1 MPSVTFS
8 AATPVI
14 RQTLT
19 PPPGATAVVIN
30 FTVTMPAQAGVNV
43 RLAHLRTLNSV
54 LHPNLP
60 AQGRLPRESEI
71 CELIVRNGTLTAG
84 FSGYGGHNAKNP
96 VKHMGTV
103 PSTFPVTLTVP
114 FTGRQAV
121 VAAGSQA
128 ATSDT
133 DIAPNGQELELVLGM
148 EAIVG
153 ADLQPPIGWTITWDE
168 SAAEW
173 PGASQPAPPIQPP
186 PTPPVL
192 PPAQPPVQPQG
203 PIDTQ
208 VGPTPP
214 SSPPV
219 APPPGTDPRAAAI
232 SLALQLLL
240 PQLPAGEAAAL
251 QPIIA
256 AVASGAPLD
265 RNTLLLVLLPLLLG
279 AK

>member
-19 PPPGATAVVIN
+19 PPPGATALVAN

-84 FSGYGGHNAKNP
+84 FSGYGGNHAKNP

-133 DIAPNGQELELVLGM
+133 DIAPNGQQLELVLGM

-168 SAAEW
+168 SAVEW
-173 PGASQPAPPIQPP
+173 PGATSQPAPIQPP
-186 PTPPVL
+186 PAPPVL
-192 PPAQPPVQPQG
+192 PPAPPPVLP
-203 PIDTQ
+203 
-208 VGPTPP
+208 PT
-214 SSPPV
+214 PPV
-219 APPPGTDPRAAAI
+219 APPPPPTAPPAGSDPRAAAI
-232 SLALQLLL
+232 ALALQALL
-240 PQLPAGEAAAL
+240 PNLPPQEAAAIQAIL
-251 QPIIA
+251 PMLL
-256 AVASGAPLD
+256 SGGPV
-265 RNTLLLVLLPLLLG
+265 NVQTVLLALLPLLLG
-279 AK
+279 GRS

>member
-8 AATPVI
+8 AAAPVV

-84 FSGYGGHNAKNP
+84 FSGYGGAHAKNP

-133 DIAPNGQELELVLGM
+133 DIAPNGQPLELVLGM
-148 EAIVG
+148 EPILG
-153 ADLQPPIGWTITWDE
+153 ADLQPPTGWTISWDE
-168 SAAEW
+168 SAVEW
-173 PGASQPAPPIQPP
+173 PGAASQPAPIQPPPASPVLPPAPP
-186 PTPPVL
+186 PTPPAATVPSPATPL
-192 PPAQPPVQPQG
+192 P
-203 PIDTQ
+203 TF
-208 VGPTPP
+208 
-214 SSPPV
+214 
-219 APPPGTDPRAAAI
+219 PGEDPRI
-232 SLALQLLL
+232 
-240 PQLPAGEAAAL
+240 AAAL
-251 QPIIA
+251 ELARAFGIINPSPEQIA
-256 AVASGAPLD
+256 MIQLFL
-265 RNTLLLVLLPLLLG
+265 TLRG
-279 AK
+279 GK